1 MTAARSDARTSGQR
15 AVIPRQR
22 DKLLLTAEEAA
33 QALGVGRSTM
43 YGLIRDG
50 AVASVRIGRLR
61 RVPAESLV
69 EYVDRLRKLNV
80 AQ

>member
-1 MTAARSDARTSGQR
+1 MTAARSDAETYGQGT
-15 AVIPRQR
+15 VIPRQR

-69 EYVDRLRKLNV
+69 EYVDRLRKLKV